1 MFPSQSLPSS
11 SNESEIKRMT
21 DFKKFGLS
29 SYTLEL
35 TKSKVPVAYGRNSV
49 SDLASSDDVTT
60 NGVNG
65 KIGNSAC

>member
-11 SNESEIKRMT
+11 SNESEIERMT

-35 TKSKVPVAYGRNSV
+35 RKSKVPVAYGRNSV